1 VDERERRLAEN
12 ERLFREVNEGIE
24 QAALRQGRDE
34 HVYDF
39 LCECSNLDCGLAL
52 KLTLETYEEAR
63 ADPTVFVVA
72 SGHELPEIEDVIR
85 RGPNYELVRKRG
97 EAGEIARKDDPRG
110 G

>member
-24 QAALRQGRDE
+24 QAALRQGQDG
-34 HVYDF
+34 HVYEF

-52 KLTLETYEEAR
+52 KLNLETYERAR
-63 ADPTVFVVA
+63 ADPQVFVVA
-72 SGHELPEIEDVIR
+72 SGHELPEIEDVIF
-85 RGPNYELVRKRG
+85 RGPNYELVRKHG
-97 EAGEIARKDDPRG
+97 EAARVARKDDPRG